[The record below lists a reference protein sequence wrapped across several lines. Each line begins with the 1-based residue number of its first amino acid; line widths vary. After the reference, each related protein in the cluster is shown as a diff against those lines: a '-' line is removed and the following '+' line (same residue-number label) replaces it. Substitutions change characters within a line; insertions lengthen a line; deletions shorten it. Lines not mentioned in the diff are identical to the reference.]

1 MAEMDIDNFE
11 HKKGEINS
19 RDELFHFLKLLA
31 HDYRTNRQN
40 WENITIDSYLESI
53 VAWCEDSLVLN
64 DNDRNWKEKPWT
76 CIAELF
82 HAGKY
87 YE

>member
-1 MAEMDIDNFE
+1 MTEMNIDNYE
-11 HKKGEINS
+11 RKKEEIES
-19 RDELFHFLKLLA
+19 SEELFHFLKLLA
-31 HDYRTNRQN
+31 QDYRINGHS
-40 WENITIDSYLESI
+40 WENLTIDSYLESI
-53 VAWCEDSLVLN
+53 VAWCEDSLFLN
-64 DNDRNWKEKPWT
+64 NNDFNWKEKPLT

>member
-1 MAEMDIDNFE
+1 MIEMSIDNFE
-11 HKKGEINS
+11 RQKEEINS
-19 RDELFHFLKLLA
+19 SEELFHFLKLLA
-31 HDYRTNRQN
+31 QDYRTNTQN

-53 VAWCEDSLVLN
+53 VAWCEDSLFLKNN
-64 DNDRNWKEKPWT
+64 DLNWKEKPLI